1 MKVSKGALE
10 PHPQSDSWGNIKTIS
25 REEFSQ
31 FKVWIH
37 GIAGID
43 LAEHKQALV
52 MGRLQ
57 TRVRHYQLGSY
68 GEYFRL
74 LTSGKYPAE
83 QQIAIDHLTTNET
96 YFFREPKHFDFL
108 RQQAIPSQ
116 RSNRI
121 MRVWSAA
128 GSTGEE
134 AYSIAMILA
143 ASLGNTPWEVL
154 ASDLSSRV
162 LERAKTG
169 HYAMKLAKN
178 IPGEYLRAYC
188 LKGIGAQE
196 GTFVV
201 DPKIRSHVQFM
212 RINLNDTL
220 PQIGEFD
227 VIFIRNVMIYFD
239 VDTKRKVIARILK
252 NLKSGGHLLIGHSES
267 LYGVTDQ
274 IQTVVASIYRKP

>member
-1 MKVSKGALE
+1 M
-10 PHPQSDSWGNIKTIS
+10 PHPRSDSWGNIKTIS

-31 FKVWIH
+31 FRTWIH

-57 TRVRHYQLGSY
+57 ARVRHYQLGSY

-74 LTSGKYPAE
+74 LTSGKHPTE

-108 RQQAIPSQ
+108 GKQLLPAHKG
-116 RSNRI
+116 NRT

-134 AYSIAMILA
+134 AYSIAMILS
-143 ASLGNTPWEVL
+143 ASLGDGRWEVL

-162 LERAKTG
+162 LERARSG

-178 IPGEYLRAYC
+178 IPREHLLAYC
-188 LKGIGAQE
+188 LKGIGEQD

-201 DPKIRSHVQFM
+201 SPAIRSHVQFM

-220 PQIGEFD
+220 PQIGEFEA
-227 VIFIRNVMIYFD
+227 IFIRNVMIYFD
-239 VDTKRKVIARILK
+239 VETKRKVISRILK
-252 NLKSGGHLLIGHSES
+252 HLKPGGHLFIGHSES

-274 IQTVVASIYRKP
+274 LESVVASIYRKP

>member
-1 MKVSKGALE
+1 MSIKGAIVT
-10 PHPQSDSWGNIKTIS
+10 PQSQADTLGNIKTIS
-25 REEFSQ
+25 LEEFGQ
-31 FKVWIH
+31 FKTWIH
-37 GIAGID
+37 GIAGIN

-57 TRVRHYQLGSY
+57 SRVRHYQLGSY

-108 RQQAIPSQ
+108 GKQVLPAH
-116 RSNRI
+116 RSNRT

-143 ASLGNTPWEVL
+143 ASLGEGQWEVL

-178 IPGEYLRAYC
+178 IPREYLLSYC
-188 LKGIGAQE
+188 LKGVGTQE

-201 DPKIRSHVQFM
+201 DPKIRNHVQFM

-220 PQIGEFD
+220 PQIGEFEA
-227 VIFIRNVMIYFD
+227 IFIRNVMIYFD
-239 VDTKRKVIARILK
+239 VETKRKVIARILRH
-252 NLKSGGHLLIGHSES
+252 LKPGGHLFIGHSES
-267 LYGVTDQ
+267 LYGVTDHLES
-274 IQTVVASIYRKP
+274 VVASIYRKP